1 MKRSEI
7 KNGDVL
13 YYDPSVDWRKPVYLR
28 RSQKVVV
35 RDVTVGYQ
43 NVARDAWSTTQS
55 PTYKVADR
63 AKGILVANADKE
75 DAEPFVAQP
84 AHLRGPW
91 EATHAGVEAAL
102 AAEKS
107 QQAEQLIDRKTDQ
120 KLMETVETIAKRVG
134 LTGLRRMQM
143 TSEETFRL
151 PLKEMYLML
160 HELDKAAWSFGDDTE
175 DHYQTLWSALRDQIV
190 QKNKT

>member
-13 YYDPSVDWRKPVYLR
+13 YYDPSVDWRKPIYIR

-35 RDVTVGYQ
+35 KDVTVGYQ

-63 AKGILVANADKE
+63 AKGILVVNADKK

-102 AAEKS
+102 VAEKS
-107 QQAEQLIDRKTDQ
+107 QQAEQLIDREASL
-120 KLMETVETIAKRVG
+120 KLMETVEAIADRLG
-134 LTGLRRMQM
+134 LTGIRRMQM
-143 TSEETFRL
+143 TSEEAFRV
-151 PLKEMYLML
+151 PLKEMYLIL
-160 HELDKAAWSFGDDTE
+160 HELRGFLSHLLVRAA
-175 DHYQTLWSALRDQIV
+175 
-190 QKNKT
+190 